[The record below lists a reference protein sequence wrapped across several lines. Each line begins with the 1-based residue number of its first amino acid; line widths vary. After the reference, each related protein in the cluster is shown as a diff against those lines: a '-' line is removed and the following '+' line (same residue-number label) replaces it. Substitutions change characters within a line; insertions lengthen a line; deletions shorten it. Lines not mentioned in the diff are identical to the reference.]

1 MFNSYVK
8 IPEGKYGTFPQGGAK
23 KNVIKVV
30 ITCYKPMKPL
40 DILPINYSEI
50 GVICIDLAIDRGT
63 TLYNV
68 VPPL

>member
-1 MFNSYVK
+1 
-8 IPEGKYGTFPQGGAK
+8 
-23 KNVIKVV
+23 
-30 ITCYKPMKPL
+30 MKPL